1 MLIANSWSFLHL
13 GVDNNAN
20 KRIMGV
26 YKEKG
31 ECMKN
36 VRLEVMV
43 KKAQTIASLPFEYN
57 PKDTTL
63 RGSATPNHTVGMAR
77 AKRLALRGVASV
89 SQPNLYNL
97 RGGK

>member
-1 MLIANSWSFLHL
+1 
-13 GVDNNAN
+13 
-20 KRIMGV
+20 MGV
-26 YKEKG
+26 YKDKG
-31 ECMKN
+31 VNMKN

-57 PKDTTL
+57 PNDTTL

-89 SQPNLYNL
+89 SQPNLYRL
-97 RGGK
+97 RGGV

>member
-1 MLIANSWSFLHL
+1 
-13 GVDNNAN
+13 
-20 KRIMGV
+20 MGV

-63 RGSATPNHTVGMAR
+63 RGSATPNHAVGSKRNSWLNR
-77 AKRLALRGVASV
+77 AKREWRKNSDMYLTQFFLIFFVGAWAFAVVVIGV
-89 SQPNLYNL
+89 
-97 RGGK
+97 K

>member
-1 MLIANSWSFLHL
+1 VIIVNSCSFLHL
-13 GVDNNAN
+13 GVDNIAN

-26 YKEKG
+26 YKDKG
-31 ECMKN
+31 VNMKN
-36 VRLEVMV
+36 VRLEMKV

-57 PKDTTL
+57 ANDTTL

-77 AKRLALRGVASV
+77 AKRLALKGVASV
-89 SQPNLYNL
+89 SQPNLYRL

>member
-1 MLIANSWSFLHL
+1 
-13 GVDNNAN
+13 
-20 KRIMGV
+20 
-26 YKEKG
+26 
-31 ECMKN
+31 MKN

-63 RGSATPNHTVGMAR
+63 RGSATPNHAVGMAR
-77 AKRLALRGVASV
+77 ANRLALKGVASV
-89 SQPNLYNL
+89 SQPNLYSL

>member
-1 MLIANSWSFLHL
+1 MIIVNSCSFFNKR
-13 GVDNNAN
+13 VDNNAN

-26 YKEKG
+26 YKDKG
-31 ECMKN
+31 VNMKN

-63 RGSATPNHTVGMAR
+63 RGSATPNHAVGMAK
-77 AKRLALRGVASV
+77 AKRLALKGVASV
-89 SQPNLYNL
+89 SQPNLYRL